1 MDADGEKD
9 GSQAMTAKGTS
20 EAFLHP
26 DQHSEHGISS
36 SGARQGGGERP
47 TVSVIIPCRN
57 EARLLGPCLDSV
69 LASTYPKH
77 RIEILIADGRSDDG
91 TREVIARYASSD
103 PRIRLLDNPERI
115 VSTGLNVAI
124 RAASGEFVVR
134 VDAHAVYP
142 PDYIPHLLAALE
154 ETGAANVGGCII
166 TLPGAED
173 VTARAIAVGMSHP
186 LGVGNSRFRVGTS
199 SPTWVDHVAFGCW
212 RRTIFDQFG
221 LFDEELVRGQDVEFN
236 ARLIRGGGRVLL
248 LPDVTATYH
257 ARRSFRQV
265 ARMFYQ
271 YGYFKPLVARK
282 AGRVMT
288 ARQLVPPLFV
298 LVLGVTGLLSLW
310 WWPAAVGFA
319 VICGCYL
326 TLVLSGAIQAM
337 RRHGFRFGVALLAV
351 FSLMHFSY
359 GIGYLVGI
367 WDHILPFRRAPK
379 PAATVGLSR

>member
-1 MDADGEKD
+1 
-9 GSQAMTAKGTS
+9 MTAQGTS
-20 EAFLHP
+20 EALLHT
-26 DQHSEHGISS
+26 DQQSEYGTSS
-36 SGARQGGGERP
+36 NGGPQGSQERP

-57 EARLLGPCLDSV
+57 EARLLGACLDSV

-91 TREVIARYASSD
+91 TREVIARYVASD
-103 PRIRLLDNPERI
+103 PRIRLLDNPQRI
-115 VSTGLNVAI
+115 ASTGLNAAI
-124 RAASGEFVVR
+124 RAASGEFIVR
-134 VDAHAVYP
+134 VDGHAVYP
-142 PDYIPHLLAALE
+142 PDYIPRLLAALE

-173 VTARAIAVGMSHP
+173 VTGRAIAVAMSHP

-221 LFDEELVRGQDVEFN
+221 LFDEDLVRGQDVEFN
-236 ARLIRGGGRVLL
+236 ARLISGGGRVLL
-248 LPDVTATYH
+248 LPDVTPAYH

-271 YGYFKPLVARK
+271 YGYFKPLIARK

-298 LVLGVTGLLSLW
+298 LLLGVTALLSLR
-310 WWPAAVGFA
+310 WWPAALGFA

-326 TLVLSGAIQAM
+326 ALVLSGAVQAM
-337 RRHGFRFGVALLAV
+337 RRHGFRCGAALLAV
-351 FSLMHFSY
+351 LPLMHFSY

-379 PAATVGLSR
+379 PVATVALSR